1 MRSSRLALVTVV
13 VALSLMAAACGDDTA
28 DENATTTLAP
38 TTEPP
43 TTDPETTGDE
53 MTETPTSEPESTEA
67 APQTTTTTASDAA
80 EPADQPA
87 ELRIA
92 AVFVIPQDDPWNS
105 TLVDAMDRAGEARPF
120 GLDIMYDI
128 FENIAFA
135 DAERLLRQLASSG
148 DYGIIIAHSSY
159 ADSVAAVQDEFG
171 DIAFAYSGS
180 GNDPTGGNG
189 YWIGV
194 ELHEAAYLAGVAAGL
209 MSETNGVGAVAAF
222 PFPDVNGPVNGFF
235 DGARSVRPEIDTQVI
250 YLETWFDPAKAR
262 EAGASLIASGADS
275 LYAASAFGTF
285 EAIAE
290 GDRVF
295 AIGDFA
301 DLEALAPHAVI
312 TSAVALWDPALG
324 VLIDAWW
331 DHHVNG
337 APYDAPLELIAFRMP
352 EGGGDIAPLNENLV
366 PDDVRAEVLAVRD
379 QIMSGELVVELKTGP
394 VE

>member
-1 MRSSRLALVTVV
+1 MAV
-13 VALSLMAAACGDDTA
+13 VALSLVAAACGDDTA
-28 DENATTTLAP
+28 DET
-38 TTEPP
+38 
-43 TTDPETTGDE
+43 
-53 MTETPTSEPESTEA
+53 
-67 APQTTTTTASDAA
+67 TTTTTATTVTDTTTATDTTTDPDTAA
-80 EPADQPA
+80 EPATTTEPA
-87 ELRIA
+87 ASGVEEPTELRIG

-105 TLVDAMDRAGEARPF
+105 TLVDAMDRAGETKPY
-120 GLDIMYDI
+120 GLDITYDV
-128 FENIAFA
+128 FENISFA

-148 DYGIIIAHSSY
+148 EYGIIMAHSSY
-159 ADSVAAVQDEFG
+159 ADSVAAVKDEFP
-171 DIAFAYSGS
+171 DIAFSFSGS

-235 DGARSVRPEIDTQVI
+235 DGARSARPGIDTQVI

-301 DLEALAPHAVI
+301 DLTALAPHAVI
-312 TSAVALWDPALG
+312 TSTLALWDPALG

-331 DHHVNG
+331 DHQVKG
-337 APYDAPLELIAFRMP
+337 APYDAPQELIAFRMP
-352 EGGGDIAPLNENLV
+352 EGGGDIAPMNENLV
-366 PDDVRAEVLAVRD
+366 PDDVRAAVLEVRD